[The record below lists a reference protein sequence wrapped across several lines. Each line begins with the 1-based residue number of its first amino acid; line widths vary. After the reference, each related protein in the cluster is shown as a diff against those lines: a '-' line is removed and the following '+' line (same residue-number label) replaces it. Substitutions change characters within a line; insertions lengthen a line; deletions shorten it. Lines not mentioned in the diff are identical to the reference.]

1 MTQTHHSNRLRT
13 NKEGKRMRKSMAGLA
28 IALILG
34 LVVSACGGSDKS
46 SSDNK
51 TGSPA
56 TGKTGKKGGALTVIS
71 AADVDSLDPGY
82 WYYQYDYMVGMVA
95 QRFLYGWKPE
105 ATTVTPD
112 LAQGLPQ
119 ASDGGK
125 TVTIKIKPGIK
136 YSAPLQNRTVT
147 AKDFKYALERD
158 FLPQVANGYA
168 GSYYAEIAGVKPFQS
183 GKAKEISGITAPDDQ
198 TLVLKLNRPQGAIAT
213 GVALALPGTT
223 PVPKDYAAKYDKGK
237 QSTYGQHQV
246 FVGPY
251 MISND
256 GKGKLTGYVPGK
268 KIELVRN
275 PSWDPKT
282 DYRPAYLDKITFLGG
297 NDLTVGSR
305 KILSGQSMVSGDFAA
320 PPTAVLKSALST
332 NKSQLSIQPSQGN
345 RYIAL
350 NSAIKPFDNL
360 NVRKAVQAV
369 INKNALRLTR
379 GGPTLGPIATH
390 FIPPEMPGFEEA
402 GGQKG
407 PGFDFVSNPNGDLK
421 LAMSY
426 MKKGGFPSGKYTG
439 PALLMVGDNQPP
451 ASKTGEAIQS
461 QLETLGFKL
470 NYRQVE
476 HSTAI
481 SKFCGVP
488 KSQVAICPNLGW
500 GKDFFDSQSLLD
512 PVFNGKNIVP
522 AGNVNTAQANDPKI
536 NAAMD
541 KAEEIVDPA
550 ARAKAWAD
558 IDKQVTEQAY
568 VVTWLWD
575 NGINFA
581 SKNVNAVRNKFNSA
595 WDLAYTSLK

>member
-1 MTQTHHSNRLRT
+1 
-13 NKEGKRMRKSMAGLA
+13 
-28 IALILG
+28 
-34 LVVSACGGSDKS
+34 
-46 SSDNK
+46 
-51 TGSPA
+51 
-56 TGKTGKKGGALTVIS
+56 
-71 AADVDSLDPGY
+71 
-82 WYYQYDYMVGMVA
+82 MVGMIA

-112 LAQGLPQ
+112 LAQDLPQ
-119 ASDGGK
+119 VTDGGK

-136 YSAPLQNRTVT
+136 YSAPLQDRTVT

-168 GSYYAEIAGVKPFQS
+168 ASYYAEIAGVKAFQN

-198 TLVLKLNRPQGAIAT
+198 TLVIKLNRAQGAIAT

-256 GKGKLTGYVPGK
+256 GKGKLTGYIPGK

-275 PSWDPKT
+275 PSWDAKT

-320 PPTAVLKSALST
+320 PPTAVLKSALKT
-332 NKSQLSIQPSQGN
+332 NKDQLSIQPSQGN
-345 RYIAL
+345 RYITL
-350 NSAIKPFDNL
+350 NTSMKPFDNV
-360 NVRKAVQAV
+360 NVRRAVSAV
-369 INKNALRLTR
+369 INRNALRLTR
-379 GGPTLGPIATH
+379 GGPTLGPTATH
-390 FIPPEMPGFEEA
+390 FIPPEMPGFEAA
-402 GGQKG
+402 GGEKG
-407 PGFDFVSNPNGDLK
+407 SGFDFVSNPNGDLK

-426 MKKGGFPSGKYTG
+426 MKKGGFPSGKYSG
-439 PALLMVGDNQPP
+439 PPLLMVGDNQPP

-476 HSTAI
+476 HSTML

-488 KSQVAICPNLGW
+488 KAKVAICPNLGW
-500 GKDFFDSQSLLD
+500 GKDFFDSQSMID

-522 AGNVNTAQANDPKI
+522 AGNVNTSQANDPKL

-541 KAEEIVDPA
+541 KAEEIVGPA
-550 ARAKAWAD
+550 ERAKAWAD
-558 IDKQVTEQAY
+558 LDKQITDQSY

-575 NGINFA
+575 NGINLA